1 MNRDAGRQHVLELS
15 AGTRAAEPA
24 FIPRVYRCQCGN
36 RVFFRNSACL
46 ACGTPLGF
54 VPSRRRIC
62 AIRTSEEQGRWCVV
76 GEPRGASYARCLNF
90 RSAAA
95 CNWLIGPEDGRDQA
109 YCRACRLN
117 RTIPDLSM
125 GRNAALW
132 LCMERAKRR
141 LISQLVGLDLPVL
154 SKVTEDPKEGLAY
167 DFLQSLPGRPRVLTG
182 HSNGVIT
189 INLEEA
195 DDVVREK
202 TRIDM
207 GEPYRTLLGHFRH
220 EVGHYYWERLI
231 RDGSLLV
238 SFRDLFGDERADY
251 AAALKRNYESG
262 PPASWNRRFVSAYAS
277 VHPSEDWAE
286 TWAHYLHVRDTLDT
300 ASSFGIEPGSAEPAD
315 FGVGDLWQPQAA
327 NARSFLRLLQ
337 RWIRITGVM
346 NEMSRAMGQHDF
358 YPFVLPR
365 AAVAKLHFIHCVVSR
380 EVPVGASTAG
390 MRL

>member
-1 MNRDAGRQHVLELS
+1 
-15 AGTRAAEPA
+15 
-24 FIPRVYRCQCGN
+24 
-36 RVFFRNSACL
+36 
-46 ACGTPLGF
+46 
-54 VPSRRRIC
+54 
-62 AIRTSEEQGRWCVV
+62 
-76 GEPRGASYARCLNF
+76 
-90 RSAAA
+90 
-95 CNWLIGPEDGRDQA
+95 
-109 YCRACRLN
+109 
-117 RTIPDLSM
+117 
-125 GRNAALW
+125 
-132 LCMERAKRR
+132 